1 MELKS
6 NDANIRASLFCAI
19 TDVDK
24 LGYLSVPAGQ
34 DPNPD
39 NSTVPL
45 INKELAMQWLKT
57 ATRTYNDTDE
67 I

>member
-19 TDVDK
+19 TDFDK
-24 LGYLSVPAGQ
+24 LGYLSVPAGR

-45 INKELAMQWLKT
+45 INK
-57 ATRTYNDTDE
+57 
-67 I
+67 